1 MNYKPSDLFVG
12 IVDFFSVLLPGA
24 VLAFAFQ
31 LAKVR
36 FIESQ
41 LAGFSIQT
49 KWIVF
54 VLASYLL
61 GHFVFLIGAAFLDD
75 LYDATYV
82 KRQQAKR
89 GARLLKHVAGIKR
102 AALQDAHQI
111 ENHFKW
117 ARAFIRLNKPDA
129 AVDIDRLEANSKF
142 FRSLTVVAGAGWI
155 LIGYYTRSFTALLLS
170 ASIILLWEIRLYVP
184 KKKWK
189 KKHPRLQAWR
199 RAFKRLRRLRLK
211 RPKKFREKRFN
222 LISIY
227 LFLAILALILGA
239 IASGEH
245 WRQTVG
251 CFVVMCLS
259 SWRFADQRWKMTQT
273 AYLYFALLNPPE
285 KAAPTRPA
293 IPQFEV

>member
-24 VLAFAFQ
+24 VLAFALQ
-31 LAKVR
+31 LAKVG

-41 LAGFSIQT
+41 LAHRSPQT

-89 GARLLKHVAGIKR
+89 GARLLKHAASIKR
-102 AALQDAHQI
+102 AALQDAHKI
-111 ENHFKW
+111 ENNFKW
-117 ARAFIRLNKPDA
+117 ARAFIKLKKPEMA
-129 AVDIDRLEANSKF
+129 ADIDRLEANSKF

-155 LIGYYTRSFTALLLS
+155 LIGYYTQSLTALLLS
-170 ASIILLWEIRLYVP
+170 ASVILLWEIRLYTP
-184 KKKWK
+184 RPKWK

-199 RAFKRLRRLRLK
+199 RAFKRLKRR
-211 RPKKFREKRFN
+211 N
-222 LISIY
+222 LITIY
-227 LFLAILALILGA
+227 LCLAILALILGTIPSA
-239 IASGEH
+239 QN
-245 WRQTVG
+245 WRLTVV

-273 AYLYFALLNPPE
+273 AYLYFVLLNQPE
-285 KAAPTRPA
+285 KTAPARPA

>member
-31 LAKVR
+31 LAKVG

-41 LAGFSIQT
+41 LAHRSQQT
-49 KWIVF
+49 KWVVF
-54 VLASYLL
+54 ALVSYLL

-82 KRQQAKR
+82 KRQQAKNGR
-89 GARLLKHVAGIKR
+89 RLLRHVASIKR
-102 AALQDAHQI
+102 AVLQDAHKI
-111 ENHFKW
+111 ENNFKW
-117 ARAFIRLNKPDA
+117 ARAFIRLNKPEA
-129 AVDIDRLEANSKF
+129 AIDIDRLEANSKF

-155 LIGYYTRSFTALLLS
+155 LIGYYTQSFSALLLS
-170 ASIILLWEIRLYVP
+170 ASLILLWEIRLYIP
-184 KKKWK
+184 KPKWK
-189 KKHPRLQAWR
+189 KKHQRLQAWR
-199 RAFKRLRRLRLK
+199 RAFKRLKRRK
-211 RPKKFREKRFN
+211 

-227 LFLAILALILGA
+227 LSLAILALVLGA
-239 IASGEH
+239 IAAAETWGL
-245 WRQTVG
+245 TVG

-273 AYLYFALLNPPE
+273 TYLYFVLLNPPE
-285 KAAPTRPA
+285 KTAPTQPA